1 MVDKSKII
9 AFLEDNDLSEVEEV
23 KFDDEALVLRFY
35 YDFDRDEIEAARA
48 YANDE
53 CEEEEESEE
62 WYEEY
67 FLPYLND
74 LAIDNAGEVLEDLMD
89 EFDVQAQYITYE
101 TDQESYDYC
110 EFIAVIYEEDK
121 NCDIEEIL
129 DELEM

>member
-1 MVDKSKII
+1 MDKNKII
-9 AFLEDNDLSEVEEV
+9 SFLEDNDLSEVEEIKSEDGV
-23 KFDDEALVLRFY
+23 LVLRFF
-35 YDFDRDEIEAARA
+35 YDFDRDELEAAKA

-67 FLPYLND
+67 FLPYLNEI
-74 LAIDNAGEVLEDLMD
+74 AIDNTGEVIEDLID

-101 TDQESYDYC
+101 TDEDTYDYS
-110 EFIAVIYEEDK
+110 EFVAVIYEKDK

-129 DELEM
+129 DDLDM